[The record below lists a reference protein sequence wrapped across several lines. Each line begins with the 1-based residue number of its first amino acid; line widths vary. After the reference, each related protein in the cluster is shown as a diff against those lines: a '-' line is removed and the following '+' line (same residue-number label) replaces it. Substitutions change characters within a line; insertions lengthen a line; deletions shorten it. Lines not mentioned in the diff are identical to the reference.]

1 MALPTRNEVSD
12 DLKWDL
18 SRVFKNDQE
27 WEQEYKQVAQEI
39 KNLSKFKGTLAKS
52 GKDLYEGITAI
63 LAVNRRLEKVYVYAT
78 MSSDVDTSNNHY
90 LGFVA
95 KAQSLANQMSAAIA
109 FVDPEML
116 SIPEETLAKFMQ
128 DEPRLENYRHRLE
141 QITQKRPHTLPA
153 NEEKIIA
160 DAGDAMGTSAN
171 TFNVLTNSDME
182 YGYVQDEDGEMVQ
195 LSDGLYSLLIQSQD
209 RNVRKN
215 AFDVMYASY
224 GQFENSLASTLSG
237 EVKAHNFNARVHKYN
252 SAREAALSE
261 NSVPT
266 AVYDTLIK
274 EVNSHLDLLHRYV
287 ALRKKILG
295 LKDLQMYDMY
305 VPLTGK
311 PVLSYNFEEAK
322 EEARKALAPL
332 GEDYLKH
339 VDYIFNNRVID
350 VVENQNKVTG
360 AYSGGAYDT
369 DPYELLNWEDNL
381 DSLYTLVHE
390 TGHSVHSWY
399 TRNTQ
404 PYVYGDYPIFV
415 AEIASTTNEN
425 ILTEY
430 FLDKITDPKTRAFVL
445 NHYLDSFKG
454 TLFRQTQFAE
464 FEQFIHETDA
474 NGQPLTADVL
484 DEFYGN
490 LNQRYYGDSVE
501 PGGEI
506 AMEWSRIPHFYYN
519 FYVYQYATGFA
530 AATALANKVVHGTEQ
545 ERDAYITF
553 LKSGSSDYP
562 TEIMKR
568 AGVDMTK
575 ADYLRDAFDTF
586 EKRLNEFE
594 KIVDELNAEKQDSHL
609 NKLVD
614 LISTSFFISYFI
626 YTWRQFFLT
635 LHQESISNF

>member
-1 MALPTRNEVSD
+1 MSLPTRNEVSD

-18 SRVFKNDQE
+18 SRVFENDQE
-27 WEQEYKQVAQEI
+27 WEKEYQQVTNEI
-39 KNLSKFKGTLAKS
+39 KNISKYKQTLTKS
-52 GKDLYEGITAI
+52 GKDLYEGITTI
-63 LAVNRRLEKVYVYAT
+63 LAIERRLEKVYVYAT
-78 MSSDVDTSNNHY
+78 MSSDVDTKNNHY

-95 KAQSLANQMSAAIA
+95 KVQSLANQMAAA
-109 FVDPEML
+109 TSFVDPEIL
-116 SIPEETLAKFMQ
+116 SIPEKTLAKFIQ

-160 DAGDAMGTSAN
+160 AAGDAMGTSAN
-171 TFNVLTNSDME
+171 TFNILTNSDME
-182 YGYVQDEDGEMVQ
+182 FGYVQDENGDMIQ

-209 RNVRKN
+209 REVRKN

-261 NSVPT
+261 NGVPT

-287 ALRKKILG
+287 SLRKKILG

-305 VPLTGK
+305 VPLTGE
-311 PVLSYNFEEAK
+311 PPLSYNFETAK
-322 EEARKALAPL
+322 AEARKALAPL

-350 VVENQNKVTG
+350 VVESQNKVTG

-430 FLDKITDPKTRAFVL
+430 FLDNITDLKTRAFVL

-464 FEQFIHETDA
+464 FEQFIHEADA
-474 NGQPLTADVL
+474 QGQPLTADVL
-484 DEFYGN
+484 DEFYGK

-506 AMEWSRIPHFYYN
+506 AKEWARIPHFYYN

-530 AATALANKVVHGTEQ
+530 TATALANKVVHGTDQ
-545 ERDAYITF
+545 ERDAYINF

-575 ADYLRDAFDTF
+575 TDYLRDAFDTF

-594 KIVDELNAEKQDSHL
+594 KIIDELNAEK
-609 NKLVD
+609 
-614 LISTSFFISYFI
+614 
-626 YTWRQFFLT
+626 
-635 LHQESISNF
+635 

>member
-1 MALPTRNEVSD
+1 MVINKIVLQKEGKYMSLPTRNEVSD

-18 SRVFKNDQE
+18 SRVFENDQE
-27 WEQEYKQVAQEI
+27 WEKEYQQVTNEI
-39 KNLSKFKGTLAKS
+39 KNISKYKQTLTKS

-63 LAVNRRLEKVYVYAT
+63 LAIERRLEKVYVYAT
-78 MSSDVDTSNNHY
+78 MSSDVDTKNNHY

-95 KAQSLANQMSAAIA
+95 KAQSLANQMAAA
-109 FVDPEML
+109 TSFVDPEIL
-116 SIPEETLAKFMQ
+116 SIPEKTLAKFMQ

-160 DAGDAMGTSAN
+160 AAGDAMGTSAN

-182 YGYVQDEDGEMVQ
+182 FGYVQDENGDMIQ

-209 RNVRKN
+209 REVRKN

-261 NSVPT
+261 NGVPT

-274 EVNSHLDLLHRYV
+274 EVNSHLHLLHRYV

-305 VPLTGK
+305 VPLTGE
-311 PVLSYNFEEAK
+311 PVLSYNFNEAK

-350 VVENQNKVTG
+350 VVESQNKVTG

-430 FLDKITDPKTRAFVL
+430 FLDNITDLKTRAFVL

-464 FEQFIHETDA
+464 FEQFIHEADA
-474 NGQPLTADVL
+474 QGQPLTADVL
-484 DEFYGN
+484 DEFYGK

-506 AMEWSRIPHFYYN
+506 AKEWARIPHFYYN

-530 AATALANKVVHGTEQ
+530 AATALANKVVHGINQ
-545 ERDAYITF
+545 ERDAYINF

-594 KIVDELNAEKQDSHL
+594 KIVDELNGK
-609 NKLVD
+609 K
-614 LISTSFFISYFI
+614 
-626 YTWRQFFLT
+626 
-635 LHQESISNF
+635 

>member
-12 DLKWDL
+12 ELKWDL

-52 GKDLYEGITAI
+52 GKELYEGITEI
-63 LAVNRRLEKVYVYAT
+63 LAINRRLEKVYVYAT
-78 MSSDVDTSNNHY
+78 MSSDVDTSNTHY
-90 LGFVA
+90 LGFVV

-109 FVDPEML
+109 FVDPEIL
-116 SIPEETLAKFMQ
+116 SIPAKTLTKFMQ

-224 GQFENSLASTLSG
+224 GQFKNSLASTLSG

-287 ALRKKILG
+287 SLRKKILG

-311 PVLSYNFEEAK
+311 PVLSYNFNEAK

-350 VVENQNKVTG
+350 VVESQNKVIG

-464 FEQFIHETDA
+464 FEQFIHEADA

-484 DEFYGN
+484 DEFYGD

-530 AATALANKVVHGTEQ
+530 AATALANKVVHGTDK
-545 ERDAYITF
+545 ERDAYINF

-575 ADYLRDAFDTF
+575 ADYLRDTFDTF

-594 KIVDELNAEKQDSHL
+594 KIVDELN
-609 NKLVD
+609 
-614 LISTSFFISYFI
+614 
-626 YTWRQFFLT
+626 
-635 LHQESISNF
+635 

>member
-575 ADYLRDAFDTF
+575 ADYLRDAFDTL

-594 KIVDELNAEKQDSHL
+594 KIVDELNAEK
-609 NKLVD
+609 
-614 LISTSFFISYFI
+614 
-626 YTWRQFFLT
+626 
-635 LHQESISNF
+635 

>member
-109 FVDPEML
+109 FVDPEIL

-182 YGYVQDEDGEMVQ
+182 YGYVQDEEGEMVQ

-545 ERDAYITF
+545 ERDAYINF

-568 AGVDMTK
+568 AGVDMTR

-594 KIVDELNAEKQDSHL
+594 KIVDELNAEK
-609 NKLVD
+609 
-614 LISTSFFISYFI
+614 
-626 YTWRQFFLT
+626 
-635 LHQESISNF
+635 

>member
-109 FVDPEML
+109 FVDPEIL

-490 LNQRYYGDSVE
+490 LNQRYYGDTVE

-545 ERDAYITF
+545 ERDAYINF

-594 KIVDELNAEKQDSHL
+594 KIVNELNAEK
-609 NKLVD
+609 
-614 LISTSFFISYFI
+614 
-626 YTWRQFFLT
+626 
-635 LHQESISNF
+635 

>member
-1 MALPTRNEVSD
+1 MSLPTRNEVSD

-18 SRVFKNDQE
+18 SRVFENDQE
-27 WEQEYKQVAQEI
+27 WEKEYQQVTNEI
-39 KNLSKFKGTLAKS
+39 KNISKYKQTLTKS
-52 GKDLYEGITAI
+52 GKDLYEGITTI
-63 LAVNRRLEKVYVYAT
+63 LAIERRLEKVYVYAT
-78 MSSDVDTSNNHY
+78 MSSDVDTKNNHY
-90 LGFVA
+90 LGFIA
-95 KAQSLANQMSAAIA
+95 KVQSLANQMAAA
-109 FVDPEML
+109 TSFVDHEIL
-116 SIPEETLAKFMQ
+116 SIPEKTLAKFIQ

-160 DAGDAMGTSAN
+160 AAGDAMGTSAN

-182 YGYVQDEDGEMVQ
+182 FGYVQDENGDMIQ
-195 LSDGLYSLLIQSQD
+195 LSDGLYSLLIQSQY
-209 RNVRKN
+209 REVRKN

-261 NSVPT
+261 NGVPT

-305 VPLTGK
+305 VPLTGE
-311 PVLSYNFEEAK
+311 PVLSYNFNEAK

-350 VVENQNKVTG
+350 VVESQNKVTG

-369 DPYELLNWEDNL
+369 DPYELLNWENNL

-430 FLDKITDPKTRAFVL
+430 FLDNITDLKTRAFVL

-464 FEQFIHETDA
+464 FEQFIHEADA
-474 NGQPLTADVL
+474 QGQPLTADVL
-484 DEFYGN
+484 DEFYGK

-506 AMEWSRIPHFYYN
+506 AKEWERIPHFYYN

-530 AATALANKVVHGTEQ
+530 AATALANKVVHGTDQ
-545 ERDAYITF
+545 ERDAYINF

-575 ADYLRDAFDTF
+575 TDYLRDAFDTF

-594 KIVDELNAEKQDSHL
+594 KIIDELNAEK
-609 NKLVD
+609 
-614 LISTSFFISYFI
+614 
-626 YTWRQFFLT
+626 
-635 LHQESISNF
+635 

>member
-52 GKDLYEGITAI
+52 GKDLYDGITAI

-266 AVYDTLIK
+266 AVYGTLIK

-594 KIVDELNAEKQDSHL
+594 KIVDELNAEK
-609 NKLVD
+609 
-614 LISTSFFISYFI
+614 
-626 YTWRQFFLT
+626 
-635 LHQESISNF
+635 

>member
-266 AVYDTLIK
+266 AVYGTLIK

-594 KIVDELNAEKQDSHL
+594 KIVGELNAEK
-609 NKLVD
+609 
-614 LISTSFFISYFI
+614 
-626 YTWRQFFLT
+626 
-635 LHQESISNF
+635 

>member
-109 FVDPEML
+109 FVDPEIL

-224 GQFENSLASTLSG
+224 EQFENSLASTLSG

-322 EEARKALAPL
+322 EEARKALSPL

-545 ERDAYITF
+545 ERDAYINF

-594 KIVDELNAEKQDSHL
+594 KIVNELNAEK
-609 NKLVD
+609 
-614 LISTSFFISYFI
+614 
-626 YTWRQFFLT
+626 
-635 LHQESISNF
+635 

>member
-12 DLKWDL
+12 ELKWDL
-18 SRVFKNDQE
+18 SRVFKNNQE

-52 GKDLYEGITAI
+52 GKELYEGITEI
-63 LAVNRRLEKVYVYAT
+63 LAINRRLEKVYVYAT
-78 MSSDVDTSNNHY
+78 MSSDVDTSNTHY
-90 LGFVA
+90 LGFVV

-109 FVDPEML
+109 FVDPEIL
-116 SIPEETLAKFMQ
+116 SIPAKTLTKFMQ

-224 GQFENSLASTLSG
+224 GQFKNSLASTLSG

-287 ALRKKILG
+287 SLRKKILG

-311 PVLSYNFEEAK
+311 PVLSYNFNEAK

-350 VVENQNKVTG
+350 VVESQNKVTG

-464 FEQFIHETDA
+464 FEQFIHEADA

-484 DEFYGN
+484 DEFYGD

-530 AATALANKVVHGTEQ
+530 AATALANKVVHGTDK
-545 ERDAYITF
+545 ERDAYINF

-575 ADYLRDAFDTF
+575 ADYLRDTFDTF

-594 KIVDELNAEKQDSHL
+594 KIVDELN
-609 NKLVD
+609 
-614 LISTSFFISYFI
+614 
-626 YTWRQFFLT
+626 
-635 LHQESISNF
+635 

>member
-530 AATALANKVVHGTEQ
+530 AATALANKVAHGTEQ

-594 KIVDELNAEKQDSHL
+594 KIVDELNAEK
-609 NKLVD
+609 
-614 LISTSFFISYFI
+614 
-626 YTWRQFFLT
+626 
-635 LHQESISNF
+635 

>member
-18 SRVFKNDQE
+18 SRVFKNNQE

-109 FVDPEML
+109 FVDPEIL

-160 DAGDAMGTSAN
+160 DAGDATGTSAN

-545 ERDAYITF
+545 ERDAYINF

-568 AGVDMTK
+568 AGVDMTR

-594 KIVDELNAEKQDSHL
+594 KIVDELNAEK
-609 NKLVD
+609 
-614 LISTSFFISYFI
+614 
-626 YTWRQFFLT
+626 
-635 LHQESISNF
+635 

>member
-1 MALPTRNEVSD
+1 MALPTRNELSD

-18 SRVFKNDQE
+18 SRVFKNNQE

-109 FVDPEML
+109 FVDPEIL

-322 EEARKALAPL
+322 AEARKALAPL

-545 ERDAYITF
+545 ERDAYINF

-594 KIVDELNAEKQDSHL
+594 KIVNELNAEK
-609 NKLVD
+609 
-614 LISTSFFISYFI
+614 
-626 YTWRQFFLT
+626 
-635 LHQESISNF
+635 

>member
-18 SRVFKNDQE
+18 SRVFKNNQE

-39 KNLSKFKGTLAKS
+39 KKLSKFKGTLAKS

-109 FVDPEML
+109 FVDPEIL

-322 EEARKALAPL
+322 EEARKVLAPL

-545 ERDAYITF
+545 ERDAYINF

-594 KIVDELNAEKQDSHL
+594 KIVNELNAEK
-609 NKLVD
+609 
-614 LISTSFFISYFI
+614 
-626 YTWRQFFLT
+626 
-635 LHQESISNF
+635 

>member
-18 SRVFKNDQE
+18 SRVFKNNQE

-109 FVDPEML
+109 FVDPEIL

-237 EVKAHNFNARVHKYN
+237 EVKAHNFNARVLKYN

-545 ERDAYITF
+545 ERDAYINF

-568 AGVDMTK
+568 AGVDMTR

-594 KIVDELNAEKQDSHL
+594 KIVDELNAEK
-609 NKLVD
+609 
-614 LISTSFFISYFI
+614 
-626 YTWRQFFLT
+626 
-635 LHQESISNF
+635 

>member
-109 FVDPEML
+109 FVDPEIL

-404 PYVYGDYPIFV
+404 PHAYGDYPIFV

-545 ERDAYITF
+545 ERDAYINF

-586 EKRLNEFE
+586 EKRLKKKK
-594 KIVDELNAEKQDSHL
+594 KIVNELNA
-609 NKLVD
+609 
-614 LISTSFFISYFI
+614 
-626 YTWRQFFLT
+626 
-635 LHQESISNF
+635 

>member
-1 MALPTRNEVSD
+1 MSLPTRNEVSD

-18 SRVFKNDQE
+18 SRVFENDQE
-27 WEQEYKQVAQEI
+27 WEKEYQQVTNEI
-39 KNLSKFKGTLAKS
+39 KNISKYKQTLTKS

-63 LAVNRRLEKVYVYAT
+63 LAIERRLEKVYVYAT
-78 MSSDVDTSNNHY
+78 MSSDVDTKNNHY

-95 KAQSLANQMSAAIA
+95 KAQSLANQMAAA
-109 FVDPEML
+109 TSFVDPEIL
-116 SIPEETLAKFMQ
+116 SIPEKTLAKFMQ

-160 DAGDAMGTSAN
+160 AAGDAMGTSAN

-182 YGYVQDEDGEMVQ
+182 FGYVQDENGDMIQ

-209 RNVRKN
+209 REVRKN

-261 NSVPT
+261 NGVPT

-305 VPLTGK
+305 VPLTGE
-311 PVLSYNFEEAK
+311 PVLSYNFNEAK

-350 VVENQNKVTG
+350 VVESQNKVTG

-430 FLDKITDPKTRAFVL
+430 FLDNITDLKTRAFVL

-464 FEQFIHETDA
+464 FEQFIHEADA
-474 NGQPLTADVL
+474 QGQPLTADVL
-484 DEFYGN
+484 DEFYGK

-506 AMEWSRIPHFYYN
+506 AKEWARIPHFYYN

-530 AATALANKVVHGTEQ
+530 AATALANKVVHGINQ
-545 ERDAYITF
+545 ERDAYINF

-594 KIVDELNAEKQDSHL
+594 KIVDELNGK
-609 NKLVD
+609 K
-614 LISTSFFISYFI
+614 
-626 YTWRQFFLT
+626 
-635 LHQESISNF
+635 

>member
-12 DLKWDL
+12 ELKWDL

-52 GKDLYEGITAI
+52 GKELYEGITEI

-78 MSSDVDTSNNHY
+78 MSSDVDTSNTHY

-109 FVDPEML
+109 FVDPEIL
-116 SIPEETLAKFMQ
+116 SIPAKKLTKFMQ

-209 RNVRKN
+209 RKVRKN

-287 ALRKKILG
+287 SLRKKILG

-311 PVLSYNFEEAK
+311 PVLSYNFNEAK

-350 VVENQNKVTG
+350 VVESQNKVTG

-430 FLDKITDPKTRAFVL
+430 FLDKITDPKTRAFIL

-464 FEQFIHETDA
+464 FEQFIHEADA

-490 LNQRYYGDSVE
+490 LNQRYYGNSVE

-506 AMEWSRIPHFYYN
+506 AKELARIPHFYYN

-530 AATALANKVVHGTEQ
+530 AATALANKVVHGTDK
-545 ERDAYITF
+545 EREAYINF
-553 LKSGSSDYP
+553 LKAGSSDYP
-562 TEIMKR
+562 TEIMKH

-594 KIVDELNAEKQDSHL
+594 KIVDELNAEK
-609 NKLVD
+609 
-614 LISTSFFISYFI
+614 
-626 YTWRQFFLT
+626 
-635 LHQESISNF
+635 